1 MIALLQLGDDRV
13 ETAGE
18 EAKVEHPAVRQA
30 VEQLV
35 QPLQDDR
42 PVDGKL
48 VELYVNSL
56 ASIWIFTH
64 KKLRKKSRVWS
75 DRMYRSCRGCLMI
88 PMLPIVGQRAR
99 QVELDIGERLI
110 HITITHFDILE
121 SSQ

>member
-64 KKLRKKSRVWS
+64 KNLV
-75 DRMYRSCRGCLMI
+75 
-88 PMLPIVGQRAR
+88 
-99 QVELDIGERLI
+99 
-110 HITITHFDILE
+110 
-121 SSQ
+121 